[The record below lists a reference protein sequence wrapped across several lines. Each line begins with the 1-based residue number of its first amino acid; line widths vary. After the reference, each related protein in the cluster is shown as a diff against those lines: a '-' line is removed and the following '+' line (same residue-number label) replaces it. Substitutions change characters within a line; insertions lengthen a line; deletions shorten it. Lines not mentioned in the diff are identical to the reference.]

1 MLTPIEISQL
11 RSGDNLTRIA
21 VGIAGMMG
29 LEKLME
35 EMNQLEKIVETS
47 NDKVEINMAN
57 INLKFLE
64 QTITMIGS
72 LGETGHA

>member
-1 MLTPIEISQL
+1 MLTPIELSQL
-11 RSGDNLTRIA
+11 QSGDNLTRIA

-35 EMNQLEKIVETS
+35 EITSLEKIVTTS
-47 NDKVEINMAN
+47 NDKAEINMAT

-72 LGETGHA
+72 LGEIGQA